1 MVAVP
6 FRFQSRLGYEFSGFS
21 HGRPHVTLCPV
32 VSWYDG
38 TDGFCLLL
46 VASRETTLSR
56 VVIRKGFRKP
66 QVVGSIPIAG
76 STLINHFGFSWS
88 MLVSVV
94 PVPPSVRDA
103 WLVCSSSLAA
113 RLMSEKSLGLPY
125 VLRARAST
133 SRPDDLLMAVGTIVQ
148 NVGTRV
154 STTGMQIVPADKK
167 KRSGV
172 WERMLILSR
181 GVQLAIPICLL
192 VLSQRM
198 VHVFSNRRCH

>member
-1 MVAVP
+1 MIHYSSFLFFDGVRSSWCGV
-6 FRFQSRLGYEFSGFS
+6 
-21 HGRPHVTLCPV
+21 GR
-32 VSWYDG
+32 G
-38 TDGFCLLL
+38 L
-46 VASRETTLSR
+46 VR
-56 VVIRKGFRKP
+56 FRKP

>member
-1 MVAVP
+1 MAVP

-76 STLINHFGFSWS
+76 SNITTGCKVISRAIPAVATSL
-88 MLVSVV
+88 L
-94 PVPPSVRDA
+94 PPST
-103 WLVCSSSLAA
+103 SSSRSTAA
-113 RLMSEKSLGLPY
+113 LLPMGSH
-125 VLRARAST
+125 L
-133 SRPDDLLMAVGTIVQ
+133 P
-148 NVGTRV
+148 
-154 STTGMQIVPADKK
+154 
-167 KRSGV
+167 
-172 WERMLILSR
+172 
-181 GVQLAIPICLL
+181 
-192 VLSQRM
+192 
-198 VHVFSNRRCH
+198 